1 MIVLLSCVGLLTS
14 IIAIYFS
21 CQSGDEIGT
30 QIIRILSATILLLSF
45 LFSPLLIKLLV
56 VLAFALAWPY
66 IGSRASLFFYRQ
78 LNK

>member
-14 IIAIYFS
+14 IIAIYFT

-45 LFSPLLIKLLV
+45 LFSPLIV
-56 VLAFALAWPY
+56 
-66 IGSRASLFFYRQ
+66 
-78 LNK
+78 